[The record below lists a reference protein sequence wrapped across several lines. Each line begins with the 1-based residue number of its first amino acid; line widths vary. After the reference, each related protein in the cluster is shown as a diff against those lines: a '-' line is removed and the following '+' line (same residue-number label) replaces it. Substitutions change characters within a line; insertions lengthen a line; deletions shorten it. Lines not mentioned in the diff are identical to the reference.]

1 MEGVPVTSDIIV
13 NAHEYYDQN
22 LLVTAYENSVWTKYG
37 QVRDI
42 PEKSGKAITF
52 RRYVKLPAA
61 TTPLTKGVTPAGR
74 SMSYADL
81 TVTVYQY
88 GDYIMTDDEVE
99 FTSIDPVLDKASEE
113 LGEQAALTL
122 DTLMK
127 EKLMAGTTRQW
138 ASTATQD
145 SEVTNVMR
153 FTKAEAYEAAQTL
166 RGNLARPITK
176 MMNPQDIY
184 GTVGIL
190 PAFIG
195 FIGNDTLSYLENNAS
210 ANDFVTPEKYSAQT
224 ELLPFECGKIGPIRL
239 IFTENPAVEEGV
251 GNNGIDLQNT
261 IIVGRDSYGV
271 TRIAGHALENII
283 QPLGSGGANDPLKQ
297 RATTGWKATFAGE
310 ILNEAHVVVVIH
322 Y

>member
-13 NAHEYYDQN
+13 NPHEFYDQN
-22 LLVTAYENSVWTKYG
+22 LLVTEYENSVWTKYG

-81 TVTVYQY
+81 TVQVLQY
-88 GDYIMTDDEVE
+88 GDYITTDDEVD
-99 FTSIDPVLDKASEE
+99 FTSLDPVLSKASEE

-145 SEVTNVMR
+145 SEVTNAMP
-153 FTKAEAYEAAQTL
+153 FTKAEVYEAAQTL
-166 RGNLARPITK
+166 RGNLARPIAK
-176 MMNPQDIY
+176 MMNPADVY

-190 PAFIG
+190 PAFIA
-195 FIGNDTLSYLENNAS
+195 FIGNDTLAYLEQNAS
-210 ANDFVTPEKYSAQT
+210 ANDFVTPEKYASQT
-224 ELLPFECGKIGPIRL
+224 ELMPFEVGKIGPVRFIY
-239 IFTENPAVEEGV
+239 TDNPAIEEGV
-251 GNNGIDLQNT
+251 GFGGIDIQNT

-283 QPLGSGGANDPLKQ
+283 QPLGSGGATDPLRQ
-297 RATTGWKATFAGE
+297 RATTGWKASFAGE